1 MLSEITKKIIRI
13 KKESEHDETKSA
25 LKKVINELQKSTDD
39 EILKEF
45 SLRFKEVHKDFY
57 DHLLLKYPGL
67 TPSELK
73 LCAFLRLNMTTKEIA
88 ELTGQQINTL
98 ENARYRLRQKLGI
111 TSSDISLVTFLS
123 QV

>member
-1 MLSEITKKIIRI
+1 
-13 KKESEHDETKSA
+13 
-25 LKKVINELQKSTDD
+25 
-39 EILKEF
+39 
-45 SLRFKEVHKDFY
+45 
-57 DHLLLKYPGL
+57 
-67 TPSELK
+67 
-73 LCAFLRLNMTTKEIA
+73 MTTKEIA